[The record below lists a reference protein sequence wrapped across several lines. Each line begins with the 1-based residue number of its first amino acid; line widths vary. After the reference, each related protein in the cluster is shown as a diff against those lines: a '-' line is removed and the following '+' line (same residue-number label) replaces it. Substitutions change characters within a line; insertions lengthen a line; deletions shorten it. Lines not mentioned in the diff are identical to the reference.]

1 MLRKAL
7 TTTVLAMSLLT
18 SSISADELAT
28 QGLSTSTAKVET
40 IGAFDNIPTEGL
52 NSTELQTSGEGWGRV
67 LWYVIKYVFT
77 PSTAY
82 SI

>member
-52 NSTELQTSGEGWGRV
+52 NSTELKTSGEWIWIPIAIG
-67 LWYVIKYVFT
+67 LLLYPQI
-77 PSTAY
+77 AY
-82 SI
+82 SN